1 MPTFYA
7 SGTTIQLSTA
17 NLEAVITK
25 EPSINKSATSTGN
38 IEQAGDA
45 LAKGSIDGT
54 LAEDMLVDEKTQSH
68 LRYLGSNR
76 DMPFFLERAGAGF
89 LAADRTGEFVSWWC
103 LACITIVGE
112 FDFGQAIVLHELV
125 TELQAC

>member
-17 NLEAVITK
+17 KLEDVTTK
-25 EPSINKSATSTGN
+25 EPSINKSQTTTGN
-38 IEQAGDA
+38 IERAGNA

-54 LAEDMLVDEKTQSH
+54 LAEDMLVDEETQSH

-89 LAADRTGEFVSWWC
+89 LDTNRAGESVSKWC
-103 LACITIVGE
+103 LACTTIVS
-112 FDFGQAIVLHELV
+112 DSS
-125 TELQAC
+125 